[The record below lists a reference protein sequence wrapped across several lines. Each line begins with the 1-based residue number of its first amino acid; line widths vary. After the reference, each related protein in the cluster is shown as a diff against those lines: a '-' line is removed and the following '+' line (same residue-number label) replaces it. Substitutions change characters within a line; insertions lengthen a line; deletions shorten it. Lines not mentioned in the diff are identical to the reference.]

1 MVVRLLG
8 GGHRRGWGG
17 FGCGVLWW
25 VEIGVEV
32 QVEVAGWWVLWRFC
46 GGFWLWFVLWVFFSW
61 WLGVEVV
68 VGGGGCSCDRD

>member
-1 MVVRLLG
+1 MFGPSRLKLVVVVRLLG

-32 QVEVAGWWVLWRFC
+32 QVEVAGVVGFVAVLWWVLAVVC
-46 GGFWLWFVLWVFFSW
+46 AVGFFF
-61 WLGVEVV
+61 LV
-68 VGGGGCSCDRD
+68 VGG

>member
-1 MVVRLLG
+1 MFGPSRLKLVVVVRLLG

-32 QVEVAGWWVLWRFC
+32 QVEVAGVVGFVAVFC
-46 GGFWLWFVLWVFFSW
+46 G
-61 WLGVEVV
+61 
-68 VGGGGCSCDRD
+68 SCYDICDSLVRSICHYFM